1 MITGLPHRPCPLVL
15 AAPSGT
21 GKTTIAHALV
31 ERFSRFVFSVSATTR
46 APRGDEVDGVDY
58 DFLSRAEFE
67 AMIEAGALVEWAEVH
82 GNLYGT
88 PVRNLEAAA
97 ARGEHVVLDI
107 DVQGARQI
115 RDKVPD
121 AVLMFVFPPSAEAL
135 WGRLTAR
142 GTEALDE
149 VRRRLRAASAELAE
163 AAHFDYIVVNDDLDR
178 AISRVRA
185 IVEAESHRPGR
196 ALDLGGEVARLR
208 SEIETMVKR
217 EDGSP
222 RPATGAPQAGAA
234 GSAPAGK
241 GAPGGAGG

>member
-1 MITGLPHRPCPLVL
+1 MITGLPYRPCPLIL

-31 ERFSRFVFSVSATTR
+31 ERFERFVFSVSATTR
-46 APRGDEVDGVDY
+46 LPRGDEVDGVDY
-58 DFLSRAEFE
+58 DFLERREFE
-67 AMIEAGALVEWAEVH
+67 AMIEEGELVEWAEVH

-88 PVRNLEAAA
+88 PRRNLDAAA

-115 RDKVPD
+115 RARVPE

-142 GTEALDE
+142 GTEPMDE
-149 VRRRLRAASAELAE
+149 VARRLRAAHSELAQAE
-163 AAHFDYIVVNDDLDR
+163 HFDYIVVNDDLDR

-185 IVEAESHRPGR
+185 IVEAESHRPLR
-196 ALDLGGEVARLR
+196 ALDLPTAVARLR
-208 SEIETMVKR
+208 TEIDEVVVR
-217 EDGSP
+217 AEE
-222 RPATGAPQAGAA
+222 AGASSRSE
-234 GSAPAGK
+234 G
-241 GAPGGAGG
+241 

>member
-1 MITGLPHRPCPLVL
+1 MITGLPYRPCPLVL

-31 ERFSRFVFSVSATTR
+31 ERFEHFVFSVSATTR
-46 APRGDEVDGVDY
+46 PPRGEERDGVDY
-58 DFLSRAEFE
+58 DFLDRAAFE
-67 AMIEAGALVEWAEVH
+67 AMIEGDELVEWAEVH

-88 PVRNLEAAA
+88 PRRNLEAAQ

-115 RDKVPD
+115 RDRVPE

-142 GTEALDE
+142 GTEPMDE
-149 VRRRLRAASAELAE
+149 VERRLRASGAELAE
-163 AAHFDYIVVNDDLDR
+163 AVHFDYIVVNDDLDR

-185 IVEAESHRPGR
+185 IVEAESHRPSR
-196 ALDLGGEVARLR
+196 ALDLQGEVARLR
-208 SEIETMVKR
+208 REIDEVAR
-217 EDGSP
+217 
-222 RPATGAPQAGAA
+222 RAAALGAA
-234 GSAPAGK
+234 SPPRG
-241 GAPGGAGG
+241 

>member
-1 MITGLPHRPCPLVL
+1 MITGLPYRPCPLVL

-31 ERFSRFVFSVSATTR
+31 ERFSRFTFSVSATTR
-46 APRGDEVDGVDY
+46 PPRGDEKDGVDY
-58 DFLSRAEFE
+58 DFLSRDAFE
-67 AMIEAGALVEWAEVH
+67 RMIERGGLVEWAEVH

-88 PVRNLEAAA
+88 PRRNLEAAA

-115 RDKVPD
+115 RERVPE

-142 GTEALDE
+142 GTEPMDE
-149 VRRRLRAASAELAE
+149 VRRRLTAASAELAE
-163 AAHFDYIVVNDDLDR
+163 AQHFDYIVVNDDLDR

-185 IVEAESHRPGR
+185 IVEAESHRPSR
-196 ALDLGGEVARLR
+196 ALDLAGEVARLR
-208 SEIETMVKR
+208 REIDQVVDRAIER
-217 EDGSP
+217 
-222 RPATGAPQAGAA
+222 GA
-234 GSAPAGK
+234 SAPARG
-241 GAPGGAGG
+241 